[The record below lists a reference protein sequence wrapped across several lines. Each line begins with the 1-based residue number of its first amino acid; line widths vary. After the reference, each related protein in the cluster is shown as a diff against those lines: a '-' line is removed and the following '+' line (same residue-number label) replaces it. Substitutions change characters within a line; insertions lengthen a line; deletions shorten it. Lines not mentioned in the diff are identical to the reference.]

1 MRGEKAGFGLLP
13 PQTSNCFLYFSKS
26 QFPHLEN
33 GTTISVSPL
42 SPFAPSGTQWKHLR
56 SLGLPELEH
65 SLDLPVTSL
74 RKFCICNREL

>member
-1 MRGEKAGFGLLP
+1 MRVRKRGLA
-13 PQTSNCFLYFSKS
+13 FSHLRLLIVFFISPKS

-42 SPFAPSGTQWKHLR
+42 SPFAPSGTQWKQLR

-65 SLDLPVTSL
+65 CLDLPVTSL